1 MFLSLWKYRGFVFA
15 SARREFEARYRVSLL
30 GGVWAVLNPLAQ
42 IIVYTVILAGVMKA
56 RLPGVDS
63 SFGYSIFLCAGI
75 ITWGFF
81 AEIISRSTGVF
92 VDNANLLK
100 KLSFPRICL
109 PATVILSAAVNF
121 AIVFVLFLLFLLVS
135 DNAPGPE
142 LLGALPVLLVQTLLA
157 VGLGVFLGVAN
168 VFFRDVAQG
177 VGIAMQFWFWLTP
190 IIYPMSIVPAW
201 VRPVIR
207 ANPMTPLAIA
217 YQDILLSHRW
227 PDWASLIM
235 PLIVALIIAA
245 GGFFFFR
252 RRVGEMVDEL

>member
-30 GGVWAVLNPLAQ
+30 GGIWAILNPLAQ
-42 IIVYTVILAGVMKA
+42 IAIYAVILAGVMQA
-56 RLPGVDS
+56 RMPGIAS
-63 SFGYSIFLCAGI
+63 GFGYTIYLCAGI

-81 AEIISRSTGVF
+81 AEIVGRSTGIF

-109 PATVILSAAVNF
+109 PATVVLSASVNF

-135 DNAPGPE
+135 GNTPGWE
-142 LLGALPVLLVQTLLA
+142 LLGVLPVLLVQTLFA

-190 IIYPMSIVPAW
+190 IIYPMSIVPEW

-207 ANPMTPLAIA
+207 ANPMTPLAVA
-217 YQDILLSHRW
+217 YQDILLAHRW
-227 PDWASLIM
+227 PEWGSLVV
-235 PLIVALIIAA
+235 PAVVAFLVGV
-245 GGFFFFR
+245 GGFIFFR
-252 RRVGEMVDEL
+252 KRVGEMVDEL